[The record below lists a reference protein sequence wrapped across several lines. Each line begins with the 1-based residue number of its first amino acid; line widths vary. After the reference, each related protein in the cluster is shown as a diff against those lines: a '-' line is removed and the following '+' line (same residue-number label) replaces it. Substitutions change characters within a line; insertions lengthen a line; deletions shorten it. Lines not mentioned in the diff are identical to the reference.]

1 MRRRFAVKNRYFPVA
16 AEVLISL
23 MLALMTALTLSTM
36 LQAQGPALTTISGTV
51 YRADGTAASG
61 TVLISWPSFQTAEGD
76 TVAAGNL
83 AVTIGTGG
91 AFSAQL
97 VPNVGASPAGTYY
110 VVVLQLDDGTVRTEY
125 WAVPATSP
133 TTITAVLTTPGT
145 GLGNLAVT
153 QEYVNGAVA
162 NRALDT
168 AVVHLAGTET
178 ITGTKHFAVPPALP
192 SPAGANDA
200 ANKGYVDAA
209 VANVG
214 SGAYV
219 SKAGDIMTG
228 PLTLPADPAAP
239 NQAADRHYVDSGL
252 AVKADLINATIP
264 TGELGAG
271 IANATTCLNGN
282 STWGS
287 CGGGAPAGITYATTA
302 LNWTQ
307 TISSSITGG
316 SQATVTLTPCPV
328 GIDTTSGAG
337 YQVLLSGGG
346 NSEAV
351 SVVTAAGGCTSGAAS
366 GTITFTAFHSYAA
379 GYTIGSASSGIQETI
394 NAACGAMATSHPN
407 GQCNV
412 TLPANGGPNNLS
424 GPTSDHPLNNYLVY
438 GTIYLH
444 AGQSVLNGYGVS
456 LNCLGRGPCLQL
468 GDLLNANHYADMT
481 VEGIHFRT
489 PVVSTG
495 DPAYGGSMITT
506 ISTGSGAATITTS
519 AAHGFRPGD
528 LIVQQ
533 FTDDASFWGDAV
545 VATVPSTTTYTYAH
559 SGTGS
564 VNTPGVTALAYEA
577 VLDNANSSHFIDVS
591 EDAYYGESRHFN
603 NFFDMWDDENAVI
616 DHFNNN
622 AISLNGNANWNG
634 SFVFSGGGNNIG
646 VTMAPVITIRDSNF
660 TANASSCVTDYNS
673 NGLYFE
679 NSVCQATG
687 LWQVYASNTTGNYQ
701 GAYLKDIYTEGT
713 LALNPA
719 SGARTPFP
727 GLGIAGLIS
736 GTDNGGSFK
745 VDSGGSTG
753 LTGGFATGGSG
764 SAHYSYFI
772 VVHDVTSGVQTS
784 PMQVLNWSSTGSD
797 SIPVSWPRVARGTD
811 TITYDVIRMTTPSIA
826 GDAYPYIGGCPGG
839 SGGTC
844 GSVATALSQA
854 TACSGGLV
862 CTYTDTG
869 SSATLAYTV
878 KTGSPIQ
885 LNFWPGTIVTA
896 GNTIDVDKEPTNL
909 VVVGISQGTP
919 ALVANTCSRGGVASS
934 GGYTACLSNPAFNG
948 PATETATVLYDGAQQ
963 TLSKGRLNL
972 FTPQGYLVNSHH
984 FITLLDSQPSLT
996 QSTIGYRP
1004 LASASDTWIGTDIGA
1019 NKAITLGQLS
1029 FGAPVAISSY
1039 INNTGDGTSWLERL
1053 TSSLKEFNV
1062 NVKFDQ
1068 SVTLAGLANGC
1079 LNVASG
1085 AIASTGS
1092 PCGSGGTGAVN
1103 SVFGRSGAVVAASG
1117 DYTVSQVT
1125 GAAADASVVHN
1136 TGAETI
1142 AGTKTY
1148 TNNVTISGN
1157 LVLPQGNAYVPAS
1170 GGIGLDTT
1178 AGLPVVNIGGT
1189 THQVAFTS
1197 SNISGQA
1204 GTALAL
1210 AAIPTQCSGSF
1221 ATGIG
1226 ANGNANCTTPNVIQ
1240 LSETTQPPGIP
1251 NWGVFWFDS
1260 ATHTP
1265 RVIDN
1270 NGQVT
1275 QLGMTNLFNS
1285 DPGGDPAD
1293 NLEERNGST
1302 AQNLRVYSSYTD
1314 NTTWQRASLGYDA
1327 ADGGWSVLRSE
1338 NATSGSAA
1346 GLGLWVGSGK
1356 RWVVDATYNFK
1367 PWLDNAYNLGSDTGN
1382 APKSVF
1388 AKTSFNMYSLGRQDY
1403 EFVNDATNG
1412 TTLNQLAIYNSGAT
1426 GVETASTSSTDGVL
1440 GIVSGGAGTS
1450 NKAVITWAG
1459 SAGCNF
1465 DAANPVAGDYVVAS
1479 TTQAGKCHDSGSTTR
1494 PTGVQ
1499 TMGWVENGGVRVSLA
1514 PPSGSGGGAVSS
1526 IFGRTGAVTAANGDY
1541 TVSQVTGA
1549 AADSAVVHLA
1559 GAETVSGSKT
1569 FSSDATFSGN
1579 LNVAGVINQ
1588 TGTGPTQWSG
1598 KKWAG
1603 TTVTVPSGMDFSLGI
1618 GSDNA
1623 FKCQLTSGAS
1633 CMPANAVTSV
1643 FGRTGAV
1650 VAGSGDYSVAQIT
1663 GAAGLASPA
1672 FSGTPTAPTPGGGD
1686 NSTKLATTAYVR
1698 SEMQMAWSCPVAGT
1712 TSTVQYCNWTLPAGI
1727 TITGFDLAAST
1738 GAAGCTTYPTLQVW
1752 DGTANAEV
1760 GSYSIAFT
1768 SGTNFFTQVTGS
1780 TSVASGHLM
1789 RLKITTAGAGCS
1801 TNAAGVVGTVTYQMQ
1816 N

>member
-1 MRRRFAVKNRYFPVA
+1 M
-16 AEVLISL
+16 
-23 MLALMTALTLSTM
+23 
-36 LQAQGPALTTISGTV
+36 
-51 YRADGTAASG
+51 
-61 TVLISWPSFQTAEGD
+61 LISWPSFQTAEGD
-76 TVAAGNL
+76 AVAAGNL
-83 AVTIGTGG
+83 AVAIGPGG

-97 VPNVGASPAGTYY
+97 VPNLGASPAGTYY
-110 VVVLQLDDGTVRTEY
+110 VVVFQLDDGTVRTEY

-133 TTITAVLTTPGT
+133 TTIAAVLTTPGT
-145 GLGNLAVT
+145 GLGNLAAT
-153 QEYVNGAVA
+153 QDYVNGAVA

-178 ITGTKHFAVPPALP
+178 ITGTKQFAVPPALP
-192 SPAGANDA
+192 SPAGASDA

-219 SKAGDIMTG
+219 SKAGDTMTG

-252 AVKADLINATIP
+252 AVKADLVNATIP

-307 TISSSITGG
+307 TISSSLTGG

-328 GIDTTSGAG
+328 GVDTTSGAG
-337 YQVLLSGGG
+337 YQVLISGGG

-366 GTITFTAFHSYAA
+366 GTITFTPFHSYGA

-394 NAACGAMATSHPN
+394 NAACGTMTTSHTN

-412 TLPANGGPNNLS
+412 TIPANGGPNNLS

-438 GTIYLH
+438 GTIYFH
-444 AGQSVLNGYGVS
+444 AGQSILSGYGVS

-468 GDLLNANHYADMT
+468 GDLVNANHYADMT

-495 DPAYGGSMITT
+495 DPAYAGSAIT
-506 ISTGSGAATITTS
+506 STAVASSVATITTS
-519 AAHGFRPGD
+519 SAHGFRPGD
-528 LIVQQ
+528 MVVQL
-533 FTDDASFWGDAV
+533 FTDDASYWGDAV
-545 VATVPSTTTYTYAH
+545 VTTVPSATTYTYAH
-559 SGTGS
+559 ASNGTIAS
-564 VNTPGVTALAYEA
+564 QTTPGVTALAYEA

-603 NFFDMWDDENAVI
+603 NFFDLWDDENAVI

-679 NSVCQATG
+679 NSVCQSAG
-687 LWQVYASNTTGNYQ
+687 LWQVYASNSTGNYQ

-713 LALNPA
+713 LAMNPA

-727 GLGIAGLIS
+727 GLGIAGLIAGPS
-736 GTDNGGSFK
+736 TSAASFK

-764 SAHYSYFI
+764 STHYSYFI
-772 VVHDVTSGVQTS
+772 VANDVTSGGQTA

-811 TITYDVIRMTTPSIA
+811 TITYDVIRMTTPSVA
-826 GDAYPYIGGCPGG
+826 GDAFPYIGGCPGG

-878 KTGSPIQ
+878 KTGGAVQ

-909 VVVGISQGTP
+909 VVVGIPTGTP
-919 ALVANTCSRGGVASS
+919 ALVGKACNRGGVASP
-934 GGYTACLSNPAFNG
+934 GGYTVCLSNPAFSG
-948 PATETATVLYDGAQQ
+948 PANGTATVLYDGAQQ

-1004 LASASDTWIGTDIGA
+1004 LASANDTWIGTDIGT

-1029 FGAPVAISSY
+1029 FGAPVAISNY

-1062 NVKFDQ
+1062 NVKFNQ
-1068 SVTLAGLANGC
+1068 SVTLAGLSNGC

-1085 AIASTGS
+1085 VIASTGS

-1142 AGTKTY
+1142 AGAKTF
-1148 TNNVTISGN
+1148 TSNVTMSGN
-1157 LVLPQGNAYVPAS
+1157 LVLPQGNGYVPAS

-1210 AAIPTQCSGSF
+1210 AAVPTQCSGSF

-1240 LSETTQPPGIP
+1240 LSETPQPAGIP

-1265 RVIDN
+1265 RVLEN

-1327 ADGGWSVLRSE
+1327 ADGGWSVVRSE
-1338 NATSGSAA
+1338 NANSGSAL
-1346 GLGLWVGSGK
+1346 GLGLWVGSAK
-1356 RWVVDATYNFK
+1356 RWVIDGTYNFK
-1367 PWLDNAYNLGSDTGN
+1367 PWFDNLYNLGSDTGN
-1382 APKSVF
+1382 APKSIF
-1388 AKTSFNMYSLGRQDY
+1388 AKTSFNMYSMGRQDY

-1426 GVETASTSSTDGVL
+1426 GVQTAATSSTDGVL

-1459 SAGCNF
+1459 FAGCNF
-1465 DAANPVAGDYVVAS
+1465 DAANPIAGDYVVAS
-1479 TTQAGKCHDSGSTTR
+1479 TTQAGKCHDAGSTAR

-1499 TMGWVENGGVRVSLA
+1499 TIGWIENGGVRVSLA
-1514 PPSGSGGGAVSS
+1514 PPSGSGGGGAVSS
-1526 IFGRTGAVTAANGDY
+1526 VFGRTGAVTAANGDY
-1541 TVSQVTGA
+1541 SVSQVTGA
-1549 AADSAVVHLA
+1549 AADSGVVHLA

-1569 FSSDATFSGN
+1569 FSSDATFNGN
-1579 LNVAGVINQ
+1579 LNVAGNINQ

-1598 KKWAG
+1598 KKWTG

-1618 GSDNA
+1618 GSDSA

-1633 CMPANAVTSV
+1633 CMPADAVTSV

-1663 GAAGLASPA
+1663 GAAALASPA
-1672 FSGTPTAPTPGGGD
+1672 FTGSPTAPTLGAGD

-1712 TSTVQYCNWTLPAGI
+1712 TSTVQYCNWTLPAAI

-1738 GAAGCTTYPTLQVW
+1738 AAAGCTTYPTLQVW

-1760 GSYSIAFT
+1760 GSYSVAFT

-1780 TSVASGHLM
+1780 TNVATGHLL